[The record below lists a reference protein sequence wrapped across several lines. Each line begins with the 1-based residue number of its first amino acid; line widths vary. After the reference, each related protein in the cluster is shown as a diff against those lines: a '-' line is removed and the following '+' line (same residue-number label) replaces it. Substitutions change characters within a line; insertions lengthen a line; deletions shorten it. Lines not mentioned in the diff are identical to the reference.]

1 MRRAAAGR
9 SVPASDGPDRVTG
22 RFPYAIDLTPS
33 GCLHAALVRSPHAH
47 ALLRAVDTTAA
58 RRQRGV
64 VTVITGA
71 DLERWAASP
80 DVYAGAPF
88 PYFGPVLPDR
98 PVLAIGRVRFAGEP
112 VAAVIARDLD
122 TARAAAATIQVDYEP
137 LPAVFTPDAAMAPD
151 APRLHERIPTR
162 DVMTFPDLVLHTEDG
177 GNVCNHFRLRRGDVD
192 AGFAAA
198 DHILSHEFR
207 TPQQQHVPLEPHVT
221 IATVRGDAADIWT
234 SAASPFTVRSQV
246 AETLRMP
253 ESRVRVRILNVGGA
267 YGAKTYPRLE
277 PLVAVLAWAV
287 EGRPVRV
294 ELTRAEEFVTVA
306 RHSSLVRIRSGF
318 TDDGTLLARRVEILW
333 GAGAYADISPRTI
346 KNGGYS
352 AAGPYRIPNVS
363 IDSYAVYTNT
373 TPAGGFRGYAIP
385 QVAWAYEN
393 HTDLIAQSLGLDPV
407 ELRGR
412 ILLTGGDAFATGQL
426 IEDFHLTDLLGAVTR
441 RLGWDAGPAGTRRRE
456 VAPGI
461 VRGRGVATILKTT
474 VTPSTSTVVLKL
486 DEEANL
492 TVLCSTVEIGQ
503 GARTV
508 LAQLAADATGV
519 PLERVHVTYPDS
531 ATTAWDQTTSSSRST
546 LMMGVAVER
555 AGVALRARLAAL
567 AAPLLGISES
577 EVEVDGGKI
586 RAVAASLTA
595 GATSVGTG
603 PVGGGSPD
611 ADFAA
616 GRTFTYAEVLERAR
630 AGGLEVCEVHA
641 SDGGLDPDTGQG
653 VVTPHFYH
661 AAAGAE
667 VEVDLETGAV
677 RVVDLHVE
685 TYAGRVIHPTF
696 AELQC
701 EGNVAFGVGQALSET
716 MRWGGDTG
724 RLLTDSL
731 LEYRIPSVR
740 DLPDHFTV
748 GMTEDPA
755 GPAGARIHG
764 LGETGSPAVPAAIG
778 NAVAEAL
785 GRHAHELPL
794 HPERVWALARLG
806 AATGEEPIPDAP
818 ATDAPATGAPPADD
832 PRVSR

>member
-1 MRRAAAGR
+1 VRAAGR
-9 SVPASDGPDRVTG
+9 RVPASDGPDRVIG

-33 GCLHAALVRSPHAH
+33 GCLHAALVRSPYAH
-47 ALLRAVDTTAA
+47 ATLRAVDVAAA

-64 VTVITGA
+64 VAVVTGA
-71 DLERWAASP
+71 DLEKWAASA
-80 DVYAGAPF
+80 DAPYPF
-88 PYFGPVLPDR
+88 FGPVLPDR

-122 TARAAAATIQVDYEP
+122 TARQAAAAIRVDYEP

-151 APRLHERIPTR
+151 APRLHDHVPTR

-177 GNVCNHFRLRRGDVD
+177 GNVCNHFRLRRGDAD
-192 AGFAAA
+192 EALAAA
-198 DHILSHEFR
+198 DHVLAHEFR

-221 IATVRGDAADIWT
+221 IATVRGGSADIWT

-246 AETLRMP
+246 AETLRLP

-277 PLVAVLAWAV
+277 PLVAVLAWVAD
-287 EGRPVRV
+287 GRPVRV
-294 ELTRAEEFVTVA
+294 ELTRAEEFATVA
-306 RHSSLVRIRSGF
+306 RHSSLVRIRTGF
-318 TDDGTLLARRVEILW
+318 TGDGTLLARRVEILW

-393 HTDLIAQSLGLDPV
+393 HTDLIAEHLGLDPV
-407 ELRGR
+407 ELRR
-412 ILLTGGDAFATGQL
+412 RTLLTPGDAFATGQP
-426 IEDFHLTDLLGAVTR
+426 IEDFHLTDLLGTVTR
-441 RLGWDAGPAGTRRRE
+441 RIGWDAGPAGTRRRE

-474 VTPSTSTVVLKL
+474 VTPSTSTVALKL
-486 DEEANL
+486 DEQANL
-492 TVLCSTVEIGQ
+492 TVICSTVEIGQ

-508 LAQLAADATGV
+508 LAQIAADATGV
-519 PLERVHVTYPDS
+519 ALDRVHVTYPDS

-555 AGVALRARLAAL
+555 AGAALRARLAAL
-567 AAPLLGISES
+567 AAPLLGVAEDA
-577 EVEVDGGKI
+577 VEADGGWV
-586 RAVAASLTA
+586 RTTAAPS
-595 GATSVGTG
+595 
-603 PVGGGSPD
+603 GGLS
-611 ADFAA
+611 
-616 GRTFTYAEVLERAR
+616 YAEVLDRAKV
-630 AGGLEVCEVHA
+630 GGLAVSEVHA

-653 VVTPHFYH
+653 VVTPHFFH

-677 RVVDLHVE
+677 HVVDLHVE
-685 TYAGRVIHPTF
+685 SYAGRVIHPTF

-701 EGNVAFGVGQALSET
+701 EGNVAFGVGQALSEV

-724 RLLTDSL
+724 ALLTDSL
-731 LEYRIPSVR
+731 LDYRIPSVR
-740 DLPDHFTV
+740 DLPDTFSV
-748 GMTEDPA
+748 GMTEDPG
-755 GPAGARIHG
+755 GPEGARIHG

-785 GRHAHELPL
+785 GRHVHELPL
-794 HPERVWALARLG
+794 HPERVWATARAAAAGPGDAAGLG
-806 AATGEEPIPDAP
+806 D
-818 ATDAPATGAPPADD
+818 ADD
-832 PRVSR
+832 PGDAAGPEDAAGTAR